1 MGKIEHFYKCVTDNS
16 TLIWTRHRKLIF
28 DIYFL
33 FLWFIGIPN
42 CPIDCMGD
50 PYAPVCGSDG
60 QTYPNT
66 CNMELTACRYP
77 GLNITLQHQ
86 GVCLGMI
93 SYLCGSNTN
102 QSKITMMIFIFR

>member
-1 MGKIEHFYKCVTDNS
+1 M
-16 TLIWTRHRKLIF
+16 
-28 DIYFL
+28 
-33 FLWFIGIPN
+33 PN
-42 CPIDCMGD
+42 CPIDCMAD

-66 CNMELTACRYP
+66 WNLELTACRYP

-93 SYLCGSNTN
+93 SYLCGSN
-102 QSKITMMIFIFR
+102 QSKLIMVIFIFR